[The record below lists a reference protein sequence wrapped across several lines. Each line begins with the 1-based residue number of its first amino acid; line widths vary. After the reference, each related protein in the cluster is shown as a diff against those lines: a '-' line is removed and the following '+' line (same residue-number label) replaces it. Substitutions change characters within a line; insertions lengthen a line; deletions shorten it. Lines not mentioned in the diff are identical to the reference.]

1 MIEPG
6 LPTPEARARVRA
18 NLVTAALLL
27 PAVLFLGGWF
37 VLPLIG
43 LFRLSLTSPPGPLA
57 PYLEIFGSSVY
68 QRVFMNTLV
77 MAVNVTA
84 VCILLGFPTAFALSR
99 LRGKLRAVAF
109 YCVLV
114 PFWISL
120 LVRTYSWILLLGK
133 NGPVN
138 AALLGLRIVGQPLAL
153 LFNNTGVYIGMV
165 HVLLPYAVLP
175 IYAAMLKIDGRLLLA
190 SDGLGAPP
198 WVTFRRV
205 YLSLTMPGVGA
216 AAVFVFLLAL
226 GFFVTPALLGGIANL
241 TVATLIENLVNERLA
256 WTLAAAA
263 SFSLLT
269 MVLGL
274 LLLAS
279 RFVSL
284 GAAWIKQ

>member
-1 MIEPG
+1 MALASATERG
-6 LPTPEARARVRA
+6 AHRRAA
-18 NLVTAALLL
+18 FVTGALLT
-27 PAVLFLGGWF
+27 PAVGFLLLWF
-37 VLPLIG
+37 VVPLVE
-43 LFRLSLTSPPGPLA
+43 LLRLSFASPQGALA
-57 PYLEIFGSSVY
+57 AYREVLGSTVY
-68 QRVFMNTLV
+68 QRVFVNTLV
-77 MAVNVTA
+77 LAVNVTA
-84 VCILLGFPTAFALSR
+84 LCVLLGFPTAFALSR
-99 LRGKLRAVAF
+99 LRGTLRAVAF

-120 LVRTYSWILLLGK
+120 LVRTFSWMLLLGR

-138 AALLGLRIVGQPLAL
+138 AALTALRLVDQPLAL

-175 IYAAMLKIDGRLLLA
+175 IYAAMVKIDARLLLA

-198 WVTFRRV
+198 RVTFRRV
-205 YLSLTMPGVGA
+205 YLPLTLPGVGA

-263 SFSLLT
+263 SFSLLG
-269 MVLGL
+269 VILGL

-279 RFVSL
+279 RFVSFGETL
-284 GAAWIKQ
+284 VRSR